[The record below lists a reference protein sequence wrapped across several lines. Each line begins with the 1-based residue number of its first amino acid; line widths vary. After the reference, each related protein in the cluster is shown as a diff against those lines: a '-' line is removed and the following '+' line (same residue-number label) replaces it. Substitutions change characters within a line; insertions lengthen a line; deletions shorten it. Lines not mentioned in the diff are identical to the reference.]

1 MTRSAS
7 PRRTHDGWLL
17 AVCASRAATQL
28 VFLIYPASVTVLRPA
43 WQMSAAAAGS
53 ISTGFQ
59 LGFAIS
65 LFACSWLADRIGAR
79 RVYLASLA
87 AAAVAATA
95 FALFARSYLSGL
107 VLYTLVALTL
117 GGTYTTLIML
127 IADRYEPARRGGA
140 MGWLIAASSLGSA
153 VSLASAGITLPRGG
167 YPLAFAVAS
176 GGVVTGAVLGWLAM
190 RTVPTVVHRRGTHL
204 RFGQHVGRNPA
215 AVRLIA
221 GYVFHS
227 WELLAMWAWTP
238 AFLAASL
245 AATGASAGR
254 ALAGASYVSAGFH
267 LIGLLASATMG
278 RLSDRLGRRTAL
290 VWLAGASAACSL
302 VIGWLVAA
310 PPALVV
316 GVGALYA
323 FTALGDSP
331 VLSVAL
337 TEAVPAAFLGTTL
350 ALRSLLGFG
359 AGAIAPLV
367 FGAVLDATNPP
378 GVPAVWGW
386 AYTALGA
393 GGVLA
398 TACALTLTR
407 ERARRSSP
415 R

>member
-1 MTRSAS
+1 MATPAGVTRRPAQ
-7 PRRTHDGWLL
+7 DGWLL

-28 VFLIYPASVTVLRPA
+28 VFLIYPASVTLLRQA
-43 WQMSAAAAGS
+43 WQMSATAAGS

-59 LGFAIS
+59 LGYAVS
-65 LFACSWLADRIGAR
+65 LFGCSWLADRIGAR
-79 RVYLASLA
+79 RVYLGSLAGAA
-87 AAAVAATA
+87 AAAVA
-95 FALFARSYLSGL
+95 FALLARSYRAGL
-107 VLYTLVALTL
+107 VLYTLVALAL

-127 IADRYEPARRGGA
+127 LADRYEPARRGGA

-153 VSLASAGITLPRGG
+153 VSLASAGLTLPRGG

-176 GGVVTGAVLGWLAM
+176 GGVVVGAVLGWLAM
-190 RTVPTVVHRRGTHL
+190 RGVPNVVHRRGTHL
-204 RFGQHVGRNPA
+204 RFGQDVGGNPA

-245 AATGASAGR
+245 ATTGAPAGR
-254 ALAGASYVSAGFH
+254 ALAGAAYVSAGFH

-278 RLSDRLGRRTAL
+278 RLSDRLGRRTVL
-290 VWLAGASAACSL
+290 VWLAGVSAACSL

-310 PPALVV
+310 PPAVV
-316 GVGALYA
+316 VAVGALYA
-323 FTALGDSP
+323 FAALGDSP

-337 TEAVPAAFLGTTL
+337 TETVPAAVLGTTL

-359 AGAIAPLV
+359 AGAVAPLV

-378 GVPAVWGW
+378 GAPSVWGW
-386 AYTALGA
+386 AYVTLGV

-398 TACALTLTR
+398 TVCALTLGR
-407 ERARRSSP
+407 GRA
-415 R
+415 